1 MRLVLTDI
9 RRELDKRIREM
20 QQPIAIAATAAVREA
35 GEIAVA
41 EGRRQIAAQGF
52 SRRWQ
57 VGFVSTAYPKR
68 RASLRPMVIVRHKNP
83 IMGLFEEGGTITG
96 DPYLFLPLPSAPRAG
111 RRALRPGQ
119 YTARGGTL
127 RSVNRP
133 GRPPLLVGTATPGGS
148 GPAIPLYVG
157 VRSVRIRKR
166 FTLYNVIAR
175 AAARLPDLFRKHFM
189 LIRRDQG

>member
-1 MRLVLTDI
+1 MRFVLTDI
-9 RRELDKRIREM
+9 RRDLDKRIREM
-20 QQPIAIAATAAVREA
+20 SEPIAIAATAAVREA

-52 SRRWQ
+52 GRRWQ
-57 VGFVSTAYPKR
+57 TGFVSTAYPKR
-68 RASLRPMVIVRHKNP
+68 RASLRPMVVVRHKNP

-96 DPYLFLPLPSAPRAG
+96 DPYLFLPLPSAPRIG
-111 RRALRPGQ
+111 RRAMRPRE
-119 YTARGGTL
+119 YTARGGEL

-133 GRPPLLVGTATPGGS
+133 GRPPLLVGKTRFGS
-148 GPAIPLYVG
+148 GPDIPLYVG

-175 AAARLPDLFRKHFM
+175 AAARLPELFRKHFM